1 MGSINRLSIA
11 AVIVLGGGLLAACGG
26 GGSASTSS
34 EAATES
40 SSSSM
45 SSSSSEAMP
54 ESSEAAPAADG
65 LLGQIMETGT
75 LRVATD
81 PAYPPQSSYDEGTGE
96 WQGFDIDVA
105 NEIAT
110 RMGVTVSWETPSW
123 DVLTAGNWN
132 DRWDVS
138 VGSMSITDERAQ
150 VLDFTE
156 PYYFTPAGL
165 AVQDGSDITS
175 IDQLAGK
182 RIGVCGACTYEFY
195 LNRTLAIPG
204 FNFEFLVPDDVEIV
218 TYDTDS
224 TAIQDLKLGRVD
236 AVMSAVPTL
245 EEAVKKGKEIRLLG
259 DPVFLEPLAVAAD
272 KSSTLPVDSLVA
284 ELNRIITEMH
294 QDGTLSELSMKW
306 YGVDITQGPGA

>member
-1 MGSINRLSIA
+1 MGTTRRLSIA
-11 AVIVLGGGLLAACGG
+11 AALMLSGGLLAACGG
-26 GGSASTSS
+26 GGSATTSS
-34 EAATES
+34 EAAPES
-40 SSSSM
+40 SSSS
-45 SSSSSEAMP
+45 SSSSESASSEAT

-65 LLGQIMETGT
+65 LLGQILETGT

-105 NEIAT
+105 TEIAT
-110 RMGVTVSWETPSW
+110 RMGVVVSWETPSW

-165 AVQDGSDITS
+165 AVQEGSDITS
-175 IDQLAGK
+175 IDQLSGK

-204 FNFEFLVPDDVEIV
+204 FAFEFLVPEDVEIV

-272 KSSTLPVDSLVA
+272 KSSSLPVDSLVA
-284 ELNRIITEMH
+284 ELNRIVTEMH
-294 QDGTLSELSMKW
+294 EDGPLSELSM
-306 YGVDITQGPGA
+306 